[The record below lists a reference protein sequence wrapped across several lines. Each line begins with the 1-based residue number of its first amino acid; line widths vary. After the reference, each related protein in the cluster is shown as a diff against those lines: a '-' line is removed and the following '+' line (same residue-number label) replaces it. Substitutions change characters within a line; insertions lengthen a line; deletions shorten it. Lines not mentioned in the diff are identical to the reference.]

1 MLDIGSGVCGGVPG
15 VMHSGVTYALRIGIG
30 QVALEAAAM
39 GYFAVGVEK
48 DAHRHESALVCVAP
62 CVDLHHSQSCFSPHR
77 YTEPATCVSSRGS
90 MVCGSPCGG
99 ASLLQLHAHSGL
111 VFICC
116 IASAHGMSQVAL
128 LQGDFL
134 KMPGMEQLVASADL
148 VWCNNLK
155 FDDINAPLQQLI
167 SAYVKPKCAVATT
180 LELFLGDEMCLRNRK
195 RNRKSGLFSFC
206 CRCNT

>member
-1 MLDIGSGVCGGVPG
+1 MLDIGSGMCGCVAG
-15 VMHSGVTYALRIGIG
+15 VMHSGVVYTGYIGIG

-39 GYFAVGVEK
+39 GYHAVGVEK
-48 DAHRHESALVCVAP
+48 DAHRHESALVCAAS
-62 CVDLHHSQSCFSPHR
+62 CVDLHHSRSCFSPHC
-77 YTEPATCVSSRGS
+77 YTEPATCVSSGGIV
-90 MVCGSPCGG
+90 VCCSPCGG

-134 KMPGMEQLVASADL
+134 KMAGMEQLVASADL
-148 VWCNNLK
+148 VWCNNFK
-155 FDDINAPLQQLI
+155 FEDINAPLQQLI

-180 LELFLGDEMCLRNRK
+180 LELFLGDEMCLRSRK
-195 RNRKSGLFSFC
+195 RKRKSGMFFFL
-206 CRCNT
+206 CRSNT